1 MRKEFSVGFT
11 VLELLVVI
19 CVAAILVTFWIPRAA
34 RLMDWITTDRALHDM
49 TTALA
54 VARHGAVLQATRAR
68 LTISA
73 DTLRIDRL
81 QGAGWEPWW
90 RWPGPASHGV
100 ALQVSN
106 PIIVFGPNGMGWG
119 ASNTTIKLSRGSH
132 VETITLSRVG
142 RVKVW

>member
-1 MRKEFSVGFT
+1 MREDFDVGFT
-11 VLELLVVI
+11 VLELMVVI
-19 CVAAILVTFWIPRAA
+19 CIAALLMTLWFPRAA
-34 RLMDWITTDRALHDM
+34 RLMDWISTDRARHDM

-81 QGAGWEPWW
+81 DATGWKPWW
-90 RWPGPASHGV
+90 RQPGPASHGV
-100 ALQVSN
+100 LLQVSN
-106 PIIVFGPNGMGWG
+106 PVVVFGPSGVGWG
-119 ASNTTIKLSRGSH
+119 ASNTKIVLSRGSQA
-132 VETITLSRVG
+132 ETITVSRLG

>member
-1 MRKEFSVGFT
+1 MRKAITVGFT
-11 VLELLVVI
+11 VLELMVVTCI
-19 CVAAILVTFWIPRAA
+19 AGLLVTLWFPRAS
-34 RLMDWITTDRALHDM
+34 RLMDWINTERALRDM

-81 QGAGWEPWW
+81 QEGVWEPWW
-90 RWPGPASHGV
+90 RRPGPASHGV
-100 ALQVSN
+100 LLQVSN
-106 PIIVFGPNGMGWG
+106 PVVVFGPSGIGWG
-119 ASNTTIKLSRGSH
+119 ASNTKIVLSRGSQA
-132 VETITLSRVG
+132 ETITLSRVG